1 MHSLGTPLQQQVIV
15 LAGATSVGKSA
26 VARQLCRALG
36 PGKSEIVL
44 ADSVQIYRHMD
55 IGSNKPSSAELAE
68 TVHHMV
74 NICDPHDPFSSGDFV
89 KQAVPLVYDIL
100 SRGKVPIIVGG
111 STMWLQWLIH
121 GTPDAPKADPAV
133 VKEAAALLR
142 EASEAGDWDAA
153 VAIVEQHDP
162 VRVRNLGR
170 NDWYRIQRYLEV
182 ALSLRASSS
191 SSSSSSSP
199 SSSSFVVGERSKALE
214 GLDLRCFFLS
224 ETREQLYRTID
235 ARCEDM
241 LRGGLVQEV
250 ASLLLQERLTPAAV
264 PARAIG
270 YRQTI
275 EYLLGLGLGASDKS
289 RSTGVA
295 AFDSYVKDFAT
306 ATRNYAK
313 RQLQWYRK
321 DKAFLWLRIQRPD
334 PLALSS
340 DLEPYDRVAQE
351 VLFWCSQAQSNFRQN
366 VKQQLQRASAVYAV
380 RQRKHHGHGLLR
392 RADENEWLA
401 VAALVHSGE
410 LKPPKVR
417 KGMTD
422 QEVAE
427 SWVSVLDLATA
438 KRCAFAPFKDS
449 TGEDESEDEGE
460 GEGEEG
466 AGDGTGGGEA
476 VLARAA
482 EAEAQAEL
490 NPLRLPTPAWSAQDV
505 MIRVAELGSKGA
517 TPTGRALRE
526 YQSRFASSTLDAKER
541 DFDAVIRAAEDKAR
555 ELSERH
561 PALMAEFAREWGPT
575 PDAEN

>member
-1 MHSLGTPLQQQVIV
+1 
-15 LAGATSVGKSA
+15 
-26 VARQLCRALG
+26 
-36 PGKSEIVL
+36 
-44 ADSVQIYRHMD
+44 
-55 IGSNKPSSAELAE
+55 
-68 TVHHMV
+68 
-74 NICDPHDPFSSGDFV
+74 
-89 KQAVPLVYDIL
+89 
-100 SRGKVPIIVGG
+100 
-111 STMWLQWLIH
+111 
-121 GTPDAPKADPAV
+121 
-133 VKEAAALLR
+133 
-142 EASEAGDWDAA
+142 
-153 VAIVEQHDP
+153 
-162 VRVRNLGR
+162 
-170 NDWYRIQRYLEV
+170 
-182 ALSLRASSS
+182 
-191 SSSSSSSP
+191 
-199 SSSSFVVGERSKALE
+199 
-214 GLDLRCFFLS
+214 
-224 ETREQLYRTID
+224 
-235 ARCEDM
+235 M

-295 AFDSYVKDFAT
+295 AFDSYVKGFAT

-321 DKAFLWLRIQRPD
+321 DKAFLWLRIHRPD

-351 VLFWCSQAQSNFRQN
+351 VLFWCSQGPSNFRQS
-366 VKQQLQRASAVYAV
+366 VRQQLQRASAVYAV

-427 SWVSVLDLATA
+427 SWVPVLDPATA

-449 TGEDESEDEGE
+449 TDEDEHEDESEDENKDK
-460 GEGEEG
+460 GEEG
-466 AGDGTGGGEA
+466 AGDGAGGGEA
-476 VLARAA
+476 VLARAAEA

-505 MIRVAELGSKGA
+505 MIRVAEVGSKSV

-526 YQSRFASSTLDAKER
+526 YQSRFATSPLDAKER
-541 DFDAVIRAAEDKAR
+541 DFDAVIRAAEDSAR
-555 ELSERH
+555 ELNDRH

-575 PDAEN
+575 DAEN